1 MLMEPIMSKAK
12 TDNDN
17 VMQHEQSKRRSIY
30 IYFIYNMLYIY
41 ILYIICYIYIY
52 IFIHLIIVNIRET

>member
-41 ILYIICYIYIY
+41 IYITYNMLYIYISL
-52 IFIHLIIVNIRET
+52 FT

>member
-41 ILYIICYIYIY
+41 IYIIYNMLYIYISL
-52 IFIHLIIVNIRET
+52 FT

>member
-30 IYFIYNMLYIY
+30 IFYIQYAIYIYIYIIYNML
-41 ILYIICYIYIY
+41 YIY
-52 IFIHLIIVNIRET
+52 IFIHLIIVNIREI

>member
-30 IYFIYNMLYIY
+30 IFYIQYAIYIYIIYNMLYIY
-41 ILYIICYIYIY
+41 ISL
-52 IFIHLIIVNIRET
+52 FT